1 MSFFKQLLVAF
12 SLFCSASACGQS
24 RGFESLSAEEF
35 AKVAADSARCQV
47 LDVRT
52 AEEFASGRLPGAVN
66 VDVRA
71 EDFGGLCLSKLRKGK
86 PVAVYCRSGRRS
98 KVAAERLV
106 RLGFVVKEMDG
117 GILSWRGPIER

>member
-12 SLFCSASACGQS
+12 SLFCSTPACGQS
-24 RGFESLSAEEF
+24 QSFESLSADEF
-35 AKVAADSARCQV
+35 ANVVADSAKCQV

-52 AEEFASGRLPGAVN
+52 AEEFAGGRLPGAVN

-71 EDFGGLCLSKLRKGK
+71 KDFDSLCISTLRKDK
-86 PVAVYCRSGRRS
+86 LVAVYCRSGRRS
-98 KVAAERLV
+98 KAAAGRLV

>member
-1 MSFFKQLLVAF
+1 MSFFKQLLVAI
-12 SLFCSASACGQS
+12 SLFCSMSAFGQS
-24 RGFESLSAEEF
+24 QGFESLSAEEF
-35 AKVAADSARCQV
+35 AKVVADSARWQV

-66 VDVRA
+66 VDVRSK
-71 EDFGGLCLSKLRKGK
+71 DFGDLCLSKLRKDK

-106 RLGFVVKEMDG
+106 GLGFVVKEMDG
-117 GILSWRGPIER
+117 GILSWRGPVEQ